1 MNDNHKT
8 ALEKAMSWIQEN
20 FKPIVIIVTG
30 SIVRGNANSNSD
42 LDIYVIH
49 EETFRQRI
57 QKYFDNIP
65 CEIFVNNFKRI
76 YEYFD
81 EEYKDNRPITAHMI
95 STGKVIMGNEN
106 LEFKKLKQSADEYL
120 FKSPGL
126 TETKKIYRK
135 YMISSLFEDATD
147 VKDTDVL
154 TGTYFLNKMVSDI
167 IDYIFISNSIPLPR
181 SKERI
186 KYLEMNFPDIWKL
199 IADYYRAEHFNDK
212 YDIAKTLI
220 GKTIGEYGF
229 FEWDS
234 GQE

>member
-1 MNDNHKT
+1 MNEQHKR
-8 ALEKAMSWIQEN
+8 ALDKALIWIRDN

-30 SIVRGNANSNSD
+30 SIVRENPNFNSD

-49 EETFRQRI
+49 EDNFRQRI
-57 QKYFDNIP
+57 QKYFNSIP
-65 CEIFVNNFKRI
+65 CEIFVNNIKHI
-76 YEYFD
+76 NKYLE
-81 EEYKDNRPITAHMI
+81 EEYEDNRPITAHMI
-95 STGKVIMGNEN
+95 STGKVLIGNDN
-106 LEFKKLKQSADEYL
+106 KEFKKLMQSANEFL
-120 FKSPGL
+120 LKSPGL
-126 TETKKIYRK
+126 SDKKKIYRK

-199 IADYYRAEHFNDK
+199 ISSYYTSEDFFNK
-212 YDIAKTLI
+212 YDIAKILV
-220 GKTIGEYGF
+220 GKIAGEYGF
-229 FEWDS
+229 FEWAS